1 MQKSKIFDSGF
12 SDWTPNQLPDLSGK
26 TFLITGGNSGVGYES
41 AKMLLNAN
49 ANIILAG
56 RNTTK
61 VQQAKKDIV
70 SKGTGK
76 IDTLIIDLAD
86 MASVRTAAEKIKS
99 NYAKLDGLINC
110 AGVMQTPKSKTV
122 DGFELQMA
130 SNHLGH
136 FLLTGLLLDLLEKA
150 SGRVVNVSSVMHLN
164 GEMYFNDLMLEKDY
178 SPTKAYKQSKLANL
192 LFTFE
197 LNRRLKA
204 RGSKVTTV
212 ASHPGV
218 ANTQLT
224 TTGPT
229 GILKL
234 LYKITKPLFA
244 QPAYNGAISAVL
256 AAAGTEAKP
265 GGYYGPQ
272 SMGESKGRVSDAMV
286 ASQAL
291 DVEHGAKLWTM
302 SENLVGLN
310 W

>member
-1 MQKSKIFDSGF
+1 MNKSKLFDSGF
-12 SDWTPNQLPDLSGK
+12 SDWTPSQLPDLTGK
-26 TFLITGGNSGVGYES
+26 TFLITGGNSGVGFES
-41 AKMLLNAN
+41 AKILVNAN

-56 RNTTK
+56 RNSAK
-61 VQQAKKDIV
+61 VQQAKNEIMRIGSGQV
-70 SKGTGK
+70 
-76 IDTLIIDLAD
+76 DTLIIDLAD
-86 MASVRTAAEKIKS
+86 MAAVRLAAEKMNT
-99 NYAKLDGLINC
+99 NYSKLDGLINC

-136 FLLTGLLLDLLEKA
+136 FLLTGLLFDLLEKA
-150 SGRVVNVSSVMHLN
+150 SGRIVNVSSVMHLN
-164 GEMYFNDLMLEKDY
+164 GEMYFNDLMLENDY
-178 SPTKAYKQSKLANL
+178 NPTKAYKQSKLANL

-204 RGSKVTTV
+204 AGSKVTTV

-229 GILKL
+229 GVLKL

-244 QPAYNGAISAVL
+244 QPAYNGAISTVL

-265 GGYYGPQ
+265 GAYYGPQ
-272 SMGESKGRVSDAMV
+272 SMGESKGKVSDAMV

-302 SENLVGLN
+302 SEKLVGLS